1 MWFLRT
7 RFVTLPIAEFDPPM
21 CFELCCAMH
30 PALCVR
36 KHTSDLIRVA
46 ATRKVD
52 LEEKGEAAR
61 QLRCA
66 ALLRSEAAHSEMT
79 KVPDCLTFRRDYR
92 LRACCQRSRRCSS
105 SAFATR
111 RL

>member
-7 RFVTLPIAEFDPPM
+7 RFVTLPIAEFDPLM
-21 CFELCCAMH
+21 SVELCCAMH

-36 KHTSDLIRVA
+36 KHVVDVIRVA
-46 ATRKVD
+46 AIRKVD

-66 ALLRSEAAHSEMT
+66 ALLRSEAALSGTT
-79 KVPDCLTFRRDYR
+79 KVPDCLTSQRDYR